1 MLGETFMAEKYTV
14 KELNKLDKKSLMLL
28 VLSMQDQLT
37 QMNEN
42 LEKLIEQVRITNQQ
56 RFGRHTETLEAISG
70 QLSLFNEAEAL
81 SEEVARE
88 PEIEEVLPV
97 IQKKKKQRGKRDA
110 DLSGFPEEKILHSV
124 SPEKLC
130 ELYGEGNYKRMPDET
145 YKRLRYEPASYT
157 VEIHT
162 VEVYVGTDGL
172 HQDEFI
178 RGDRPKDLLRNSIVT
193 PSLEA
198 AIINGKYVNS
208 IPLYRIEQEFQRNG
222 VNISRQNMANW
233 TILCAQ
239 KYFQP
244 VYDRMKEEL
253 FRYHV
258 TQCDETPVEVIH
270 DGRPSGTKS
279 YMWVHRSGEYYKDKP
294 IVLYEYQK
302 TRHHDHPEQYY
313 KDFKGVLVTD
323 GLSQYHL
330 IEKNLDGLINANCWA
345 HCRRSFS
352 DAVKAMKDRELA
364 KQSIAYQ
371 ALVRISA
378 IYKLDESLKT
388 VTPEERLRERQ
399 ENVKPL
405 VEEYFTWVKKVL
417 SEQLPKGETAK
428 GLKYSINQEKQLK
441 VFLTD
446 GEVPI
451 DNSASERSIR
461 TFCIGKKNW
470 VLIDSIR
477 GAEASAVIYSISETA
492 KLNNLS
498 TYNYFCHLFTELPKV
513 VGKDGNIEHDTLE
526 SLMPWSADLPEK
538 CRRPR
543 R

>member
-1 MLGETFMAEKYTV
+1 MAEKYTV
-14 KELNKLDKKSLMLL
+14 EELNKLDKKSLMLL

-42 LEKLIEQVRITNQQ
+42 LEKLIEQVRIANQQ

-81 SEEVARE
+81 SEETVRE

-110 DLSGFPEEKILHSV
+110 DLSGFPEEGILHSV

-130 ELYGEGNYKRMPDET
+130 ELYGEGNYKRMPDEI

-239 KYFQP
+239 KYFQL

-270 DGRPSGTKS
+270 DGRPAGTKS

-388 VTPEERLRERQ
+388 LTPEERLRERQ
-399 ENVKPL
+399 KNVKPL

-428 GLKYSINQEKQLK
+428 GLKYSINQEKQLR

-477 GAEASAVIYSISETA
+477 GAKASAVIYSISETA

-498 TYNYFCHLFTELPKV
+498 TYNYFCYLLTELPKV
-513 VGKDGNIEHDTLE
+513 VGKDGNIDHDTLE
-526 SLMPWSADLPEK
+526 SLMPWSAELPEK

>member
-1 MLGETFMAEKYTV
+1 MAEKYTM
-14 KELNKLDKKSLMLL
+14 EQLNKLNKKDLMLL

-37 QMNEN
+37 QMNDN
-42 LEKLIEQVRITNQQ
+42 LEKLIEQIRIANQQ
-56 RFGRHTETLEAISG
+56 RFGRHTETLDAVSG

-81 SEEVARE
+81 AEDTTEELT
-88 PEIEEVLPV
+88 IEEVLATFPK
-97 IQKKKKQRGKRDA
+97 QKKQRGKRDA

-124 SPEKLC
+124 SQEKLN
-130 ELYGEGNYKRMPDET
+130 EMYGDGNYKRMPDES
-145 YKRLRYEPASYT
+145 YKRLRYEPASWT
-157 VEIHT
+157 VEVHT

-172 HQDEFI
+172 HQDEFV

-208 IPLYRIEQEFQRNG
+208 IPLYRIEQEFQRGG
-222 VNISRQNMANW
+222 VHISRQNMANW

-239 KYFQP
+239 RYFQP
-244 VYDRMKEEL
+244 VYDYMKEEL
-253 FRYHV
+253 FKYHV
-258 TQCDETPVEVIH
+258 TQCDETPVEVIN
-270 DGRPSGTKS
+270 DGRSAGAQS
-279 YMWVHRSGEYYKDKP
+279 YMWVHRFGEYYKDKP

-302 TRHHDHPEQYY
+302 TRNHDHPEQYY

-330 IEKNLDGLINANCWA
+330 IEKNLEGVTNANCWA
-345 HCRRSFS
+345 HCRRSFMN
-352 DAVKAMKDRELA
+352 AVKAMDDRETA
-364 KQSIAYQ
+364 KKSVAYQ
-371 ALVRISA
+371 ALIRISS

-388 VTPEERLRERQ
+388 LTAEERLKEREK
-399 ENVKPL
+399 NVKPL
-405 VEEYFTWVKKVL
+405 VEEYFVWVKKVL
-417 SEQLPKGETAK
+417 HEQLPKGETAK

-441 VFLTD
+441 VFLRD

-470 VLIDSIR
+470 VIIDSIK
-477 GAEASAVIYSISETA
+477 GAEASAAIYSISETA

-498 TYNYFCHLFTELPKV
+498 TYNYFCYLLTEMPKLAD
-513 VGKDGNIEHDTLE
+513 KDGTIDKNALA
-526 SLMPWSADLPEK
+526 SLMPWSTNLPEK

>member
-1 MLGETFMAEKYTV
+1 MAEKYTV
-14 KELNKLDKKSLMLL
+14 EELNKLDKKSLMLL

-42 LEKLIEQVRITNQQ
+42 LEKLIEQVHIANQQ

-81 SEEVARE
+81 SEETVRE

-110 DLSGFPEEKILHSV
+110 DLSGLPEERILHSV

-253 FRYHV
+253 FCYHV

-270 DGRPSGTKS
+270 DGRPAGTKS

-388 VTPEERLRERQ
+388 LTPEERLRERQ

-477 GAEASAVIYSISETA
+477 GAKASAVIYSISETA

-498 TYNYFCHLFTELPKV
+498 TYNYFCYLLTELPKAV
-513 VGKDGNIEHDTLE
+513 DKDGNIEHDTLE
-526 SLMPWSADLPEK
+526 SLMPWSAELPEK